1 MAPMRL
7 GPGSRTSFNLSK
19 RNNPLAHVHEIFE
32 THFRRCPVIAI
43 LRGVTPSEVVPI
55 GRALI
60 DCGINIIEIPLNS
73 PDPFESIK
81 RLSADA
87 GDDVIIGAGTVLSA
101 ADVAKVEDAGGRLV
115 VSPNTDISVIGATV
129 RAGMIS
135 VPGYFT
141 VTEAFAAIDAGAHA
155 IKLFPAEAASPSVVK
170 AQRAVLP
177 PHIPLLVVG
186 GVGPDDADRWLAAG
200 ADGFGLGGAL
210 YRPGYTAAQVRAH
223 ATQFVDAL
231 ATRSHS

>member
-1 MAPMRL
+1 
-7 GPGSRTSFNLSK
+7 
-19 RNNPLAHVHEIFE
+19 LAQVHETFE
-32 THFRRCPVIAI
+32 NHFRRCPVIAI

-73 PDPFESIK
+73 PEPFESIK
-81 RLSADA
+81 RLAEDV

-101 ADVAKVEDAGGRLV
+101 ADVASVQSAGGRLV
-115 VSPNTDISVIGATV
+115 VSPNTDISVIDATV

-141 VTEAFAAIDAGAHA
+141 VTEAFTAISAGAHA
-155 IKLFPAEAASPSVVK
+155 IKLFPAEAASPSVIR

-177 PHIPLLVVG
+177 HHIPLLVVG
-186 GVGPDDADRWLAAG
+186 GVGPDDAANWLAAG
-200 ADGFGLGGAL
+200 ANGFGLGGAL
-210 YRPGYTAAQVRAH
+210 YRPGYTALQVRTH
-223 ATQFVDAL
+223 AMQFVDAL
-231 ATRSHS
+231 ATRSQS